1 VKVLVTGAD
10 GFVGQWVVEA
20 LLAAG
25 HSVAGAVRDGQPLP
39 GRLSPEQVKKV
50 TWLPLDLQDAA
61 SVEAVAQHD
70 ADAVIHLAAVA
81 SSVEARRDPG
91 HAWLVNAAGTARLV
105 ESVAQVST
113 DRRVLVVS
121 TGEVYG
127 PGEGGAGAAGSEVP
141 GLRKETDRVNPGS
154 PYAASKAAAE
164 LAAIETGRRTGIP
177 VVVARPFAHT
187 GPGQTTTYVAPAFV
201 DRIRFA
207 QKTGAVAVKTGS
219 LDPVR
224 ELLDVREVAQAYLLL
239 LEKGR
244 AGEIYNVARGE
255 GLAIGELFHQ
265 LAQIVGVRVLPE
277 PDHSLLRATD
287 VPHLVGDPTKIF
299 TDTGWRA
306 QRPLEQTLRDLVD
319 AQAH

>member
-1 VKVLVTGAD
+1 
-10 GFVGQWVVEA
+10 
-20 LLAAG
+20 
-25 HSVAGAVRDGQPLP
+25 
-39 GRLSPEQVKKV
+39 
-50 TWLPLDLQDAA
+50 
-61 SVEAVAQHD
+61 
-70 ADAVIHLAAVA
+70 
-81 SSVEARRDPG
+81 
-91 HAWLVNAAGTARLV
+91 
-105 ESVAQVST
+105 
-113 DRRVLVVS
+113 
-121 TGEVYG
+121 
-127 PGEGGAGAAGSEVP
+127 
-141 GLRKETDRVNPGS
+141 
-154 PYAASKAAAE
+154 
-164 LAAIETGRRTGIP
+164 
-177 VVVARPFAHT
+177 
-187 GPGQTTTYVAPAFV
+187 VAPAFV

-224 ELLDVREVAQAYLLL
+224 ELLDVRDVAQAYLLL

-244 AGEIYNVARGE
+244 PGEIYNVARGE

-299 TDTGWRA
+299 TDTGWRV